1 MIHIVFNSEDEK
13 ILEEV
18 LTLDETLAGEIVVI
32 QDEYELGPLEN
43 IYVGEGKEIRK
54 EWFVNSI
61 GKSILDDADDYATIS
76 KLVGTM
82 RRNEEEQ
89 IYIWAAQNVHD
100 VCGYY
105 WMLHFMK
112 EFQGRVF
119 ILYLN
124 NLPFINEKGNIFYPN
139 WLSEIPAKEFLKAK
153 KLAREI
159 TPSEFEVDPDEWI
172 KIMNDNKGIRILE
185 GGKKIAQFDYDY
197 FDAALKKFVTPTF
210 QKVNKIL
217 QQVGAKNKIEVS
229 DAYLIWRLKTLAAL
243 QVLEMQGENAK
254 DLEFRLV

>member
-1 MIHIVFNSEDEK
+1 M
-13 ILEEV
+13 
-18 LTLDETLAGEIVVI
+18 
-32 QDEYELGPLEN
+32 
-43 IYVGEGKEIRK
+43 
-54 EWFVNSI
+54 
-61 GKSILDDADDYATIS
+61 
-76 KLVGTM
+76 
-82 RRNEEEQ
+82 
-89 IYIWAAQNVHD
+89 
-100 VCGYY
+100 
-105 WMLHFMK
+105 
-112 EFQGRVF
+112 
-119 ILYLN
+119 
-124 NLPFINEKGNIFYPN
+124 
-139 WLSEIPAKEFLKAK
+139 KAK